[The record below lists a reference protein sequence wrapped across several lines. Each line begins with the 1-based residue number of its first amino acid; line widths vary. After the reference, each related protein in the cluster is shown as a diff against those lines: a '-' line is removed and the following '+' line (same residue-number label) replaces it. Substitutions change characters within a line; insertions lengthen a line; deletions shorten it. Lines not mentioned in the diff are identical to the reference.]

1 MKKTIYGVD
10 ITFRVELGGGGYVG
24 AERGIK
30 MPLSRG

>member
-10 ITFRVELGGGGYVG
+10 ITFGVELGGGGYLG
-24 AERGIK
+24 GERGIK